1 MLNVGKWLIVLVCA
15 QLSVTGCRPKVTPVG
30 VPGDIV
36 VLQIKGRTLWLEVA
50 SDALSR
56 HTGLMERQSLGKDA
70 GMLFIYP
77 ERDRL
82 SFYMKNT
89 YIPLSIA
96 FVDDSGKI
104 LQIEDMQPKDESS
117 TVSNYE
123 VRYAVEVHQGWFQRN
138 GIGVGD
144 SFSDLPEKVRAHH
157 VTP

>member
-1 MLNVGKWLIVLVCA
+1 MLNVGKWLCVLVCIHV
-15 QLSVTGCRPKVTPVG
+15 LFLGCRPKVSPVG

-36 VLQIKGRTLWLEVA
+36 ELNIKDRVLRLEVA

-56 HTGLMERQSLGKDA
+56 HTGLMERKSLGKDA
-70 GMLFIYP
+70 GMLFVYP
-77 ERDRL
+77 EADRL
-82 SFYMKNT
+82 SFYMKDT

-144 SFSDLPEKVRAHH
+144 TFPDLPEKARAYH
-157 VTP
+157 VSP